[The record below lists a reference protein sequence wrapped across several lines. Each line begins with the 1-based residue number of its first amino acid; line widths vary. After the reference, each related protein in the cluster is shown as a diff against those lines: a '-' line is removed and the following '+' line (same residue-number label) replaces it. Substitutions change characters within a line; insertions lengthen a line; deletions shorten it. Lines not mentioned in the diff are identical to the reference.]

1 MRVEVPPLLIPAL
14 KARAK
19 ADFTGP
25 TTVVALALRAYL
37 GTDAIKANPPAP
49 KPHTTTDLTDPDNAD
64 LLKAWGED

>member
-1 MRVEVPPLLIPAL
+1 MRVELPSILIPAL
-14 KARAK
+14 QARAK

-37 GTDAIKANPPAP
+37 GIDAVKAHPLPA
-49 KPHTTTDLTDPDNAD
+49 KPSTITDPENAD